1 MKVKVIIEKNEDE
14 LWARIEGI
22 GLFMPTTVGNS
33 TKEVLDNLILLI
45 EDYLQHEG
53 ADDAAWN
60 QVNVKELEFEF
71 TYDVQAFFQEF
82 SFLKQTKIAALA
94 GLNPGLV
101 RQYASGVKHPSAEQ
115 AMKIEKAVHQL
126 AQDLQTVSI
135 YAA

>member
-1 MKVKVIIEKNEDE
+1 MKVKVIIEKNETE

-22 GLFMPTTVGNS
+22 GLFMPITVGHS
-33 TKEVLDNLILLI
+33 TKEVQNNLILLI

-53 ADDAAWN
+53 ANDAAWN
-60 QVNVKELEFEF
+60 HVNVEKLQFEF

-82 SFLKQTKIAALA
+82 SFLKQTKIAELA
-94 GLNPGLV
+94 GLNPSLV
-101 RQYASGVKHPSAEQ
+101 RQYAAGVKHPSPDQ

-126 AQDLQTVSI
+126 AQNLQTVSI